1 MGNRPRRGV
10 RTGGLRCPE
19 RSRRR
24 TRSRRPF
31 TRLSRIVA
39 AELGTDTGQ
48 LRPEQDLFALGATS
62 RQLLRLAARIAADG
76 GRELPLETLFTAADL
91 GDLADQAFPT
101 PVTV

>member
-1 MGNRPRRGV
+1 
-10 RTGGLRCPE
+10 
-19 RSRRR
+19 
-24 TRSRRPF
+24 
-31 TRLSRIVA
+31 VA
-39 AELGTDTGQ
+39 AELGTDSGE
-48 LRPEQDLFALGATS
+48 LRREQDLFALGATS